1 MVSERPIP
9 SALIPDTVA
18 ETGGSV
24 ARFEGSVAIVTGGAT
39 GMGATTARVFAGEGA
54 RVVVADVNDE
64 PGEATAA
71 AIRSAG
77 GEAVYAHTDVSSEGD
92 VERMVAVTEERFGR
106 LDFLFNNAGIA
117 RAGTITTQSEAD
129 WDAVLA
135 IDLKGVWLGM
145 KHAIPAM
152 CRSGGGAIVNNAS
165 YAGLRGSVRMAAYGA
180 AKAGVINLTRSAA
193 AECGPWNVRVNCIC
207 PGSIR
212 TELPA
217 HTFGL
222 TPEENDAW
230 WERAQ
235 ARIPLGRVGDPEE
248 IARVVL
254 FLCSKEAS
262 YLTGVILP
270 VDAGMT
276 AAYRPRD

>member
-1 MVSERPIP
+1 M
-9 SALIPDTVA
+9 T
-18 ETGGSV
+18 
-24 ARFEGSVAIVTGGAT
+24 RFDGNVAIITGAAT
-39 GMGATTARVFAGEGA
+39 GMGAATARMFAREGA
-54 RVVVADVNDE
+54 HVVVADVNDE
-64 PGEATAA
+64 AGEATVD

-77 GEAVYAHTDVSSEGD
+77 GEAVYARTDVSRDGD
-92 VERMVAVTEERFGR
+92 AERMVAAAVERFGR

-117 RAGTITTQSEAD
+117 RAGTVTTQTEGD

-135 IDLKGVWLGM
+135 VDLKGVWLGM

-152 CRSGGGAIVNNAS
+152 RRHGGGAIVNNAS

-212 TELPA
+212 TDLPA
-217 HTFGL
+217 HSFGL
-222 TPEENDAW
+222 SPEENDAW
-230 WERAQ
+230 WERATP
-235 ARIPLGRVGDPEE
+235 RIPLGRVGDPEE

-254 FLCSKEAS
+254 FLCSAEAS

-276 AAYRPRD
+276 AADRPRD